1 MCKPARSRGRCAG
14 ACARD
19 RPDLG
24 ADQTQLVAALQLLG
38 DHAAARRVLDAAP
51 PARGFLRRYLDAFSA
66 VMTSDIDAARER
78 AALLA
83 PSDDAE
89 RFMASRLERI
99 FARHTSVASVTALDA
114 HDVRGWHFVLS
125 GSLLLHVPADSD
137 TAERRAAHGRYAY
150 VADSPALVLE
160 VVERLE
166 AVLAA
171 LDLSGMV
178 AHPLDQIDSR
188 VIGTVIADRQ
198 GVHARPTLT
207 PVAPGLVTAWDF
219 EAVLADLRAPFA
231 HHREGQ
237 VTFAHAL
244 CHGHEQRFTPD
255 VVGFLY
261 DQRRP
266 PFAPTETD
274 EAAMVRAIKDATL
287 PDGAL
292 DDLGDVVALAVVAQA
307 MVCSPCSRRA
317 ACVSPYGSAGPP
329 QATRSSRCTRPRR
342 AGEAADVNS
351 VGRMAHACAAGHAS
365 RHGVDV
371 AEGVVGIGRVGG
383 GAEGGV
389 VGREVGVVVVDVDEL
404 LGQRERVAPRAGQRR
419 QREGGHAG
427 WQHDEPL
434 GAASPA
440 FDWILTMTPS
450 SVASL
455 LRLLIVRASRVGS
468 VAKGKSRR

>member
-1 MCKPARSRGRCAG
+1 MHRQGARLKHVCGAKAFQGALGWSTVRPVPAQGTYAEHLRSRGDLLLSAG
-14 ACARD
+14 AVFTIVDQALAQGRPRIAFEALLPLVRHPAIPDSDVLRRLAASVEGWPAPVPIEPLIAVGRAPTDATTLRRFGVALVSANLPGLAAGVLARALAID
-19 RPDLG
+19 PTSEPI
-24 ADQTQLVAALQLLG
+24 QTELVAALQLLG

-178 AHPLDQIDSR
+178 VHPLDQIDSR

-307 MVCSPCSRRA
+307 DGVLALQSSSGVREPLWL
-317 ACVSPYGSAGPP
+317 GGP
-329 QATRSSRCTRPRR
+329 
-342 AGEAADVNS
+342 
-351 VGRMAHACAAGHAS
+351 AAG
-365 RHGVDV
+365 
-371 AEGVVGIGRVGG
+371 
-383 GAEGGV
+383 
-389 VGREVGVVVVDVDEL
+389 
-404 LGQRERVAPRAGQRR
+404 
-419 QREGGHAG
+419 
-427 WQHDEPL
+427 
-434 GAASPA
+434 
-440 FDWILTMTPS
+440 
-450 SVASL
+450 
-455 LRLLIVRASRVGS
+455 
-468 VAKGKSRR
+468 